1 MSHMINFRADD
12 DLNARLE
19 RLVKLTGRTKTFYV
33 RAAVTV
39 HIDDLEDIYLA
50 DQVMERLESN
60 VETLHSLED
69 VEQELGLAR

>member
-19 RLVKLTGRTKTFYV
+19 RLAKLTGRSKTFYV
-33 RAAVTV
+33 REAVTA

-69 VEQELGLAR
+69 VERELGLAR

>member
-19 RLVKLTGRTKTFYV
+19 RLAKLTGRSKTFYV
-33 RAAVTV
+33 RAAVTA

>member
-19 RLVKLTGRTKTFYV
+19 RLAKLTGRSKTFYV
-33 RAAVTV
+33 RTAVTA

-50 DQVMERLESN
+50 DQVMERLENN
-60 VETLHSLED
+60 VESLHSLED
-69 VEQELGLAR
+69 IEQELGLAR

>member
-19 RLVKLTGRTKTFYV
+19 RLVKLTGRSKTFYV
-33 RAAVTV
+33 RAAVNV

-60 VETLHSLED
+60 VETSHSLED

>member
-1 MSHMINFRADD
+1 MINFRADD

-19 RLVKLTGRTKTFYV
+19 RLAKLTGRSKTFYV
-33 RAAVTV
+33 REAVTA

-69 VEQELGLAR
+69 VERELGLERL